1 VSGLGHVL
9 RAFVL
14 PVHGVTGT
22 LCTAGGVV
30 TLSGG
35 LSVSDIDRLGIRLGV
50 LYVTYEGGH
59 VHLVGT
65 SGGLVDPEPRAHASS
80 VGAGREVGDI
90 EPLLLS
96 GDTVVY
102 NREDDK
108 VAGFDLG
115 GIGLVRDGKGTTG
128 DVLTVGCVD
137 VRPAVTG
144 PGDGCVLLVETSGTH
159 ASEGLVGGDLYESLS
174 IRG

>member
-35 LSVSDIDRLGIRLGV
+35 LSVSDIDSLGIRFGV
-50 LYVTYEGGH
+50 LDVTYEGGH
-59 VHLVGT
+59 VHLIGT
-65 SGGLVDPEPRAHASS
+65 SSGFVDPEPRAHASS
-80 VGAGREVGDI
+80 IRAGGEVGDI

-108 VAGFDLG
+108 VTGLDLSG
-115 GIGLVRDGKGTTG
+115 VGLVRDGKSTTG
-128 DVLTVGCVD
+128 DILAVRGVD

-144 PGDGCVLLVETSGTH
+144 PGYGSVLLVETSGSH
-159 ASEGLVGGDLYESLS
+159 AGEGLVGGDLYEGLS
-174 IRG
+174 IGG